1 MSGMVRGTRRTIV
14 ERGSGLDGGD
24 GADLNHRAGHSQS
37 SNHAGQHQ
45 RRIISDKPWSDG
57 SVGGVDVAA
66 LEHHHRPLDH
76 VNQLRP
82 GGSQRGDGIVH
93 RLRGLR
99 CDVTCA
105 YQLSLRVYR
114 VLSAEVDRGHPGW
127 NDRGVAEGR

>member
-14 ERGSGLDGGD
+14 ERGSGLDGGG
-24 GADLNHRAGHSQS
+24 GADLNQRAGHSQS

-76 VNQLRP
+76 VDQLRP
-82 GGSQRGDGIVH
+82 GGSQRGAGIVH

-114 VLSAEVDRGHPGW
+114 VLSAEVDRWPSRVERPR
-127 NDRGVAEGR
+127 RG